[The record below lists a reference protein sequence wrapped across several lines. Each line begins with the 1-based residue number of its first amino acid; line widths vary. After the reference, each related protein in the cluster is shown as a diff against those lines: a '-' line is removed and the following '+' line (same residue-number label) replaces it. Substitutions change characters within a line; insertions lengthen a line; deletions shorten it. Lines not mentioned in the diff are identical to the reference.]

1 MKSKLHI
8 VISILLIISMS
19 LIFTSCKE
27 KVKKN
32 NDVSVSSS
40 VTALGEGSREF
51 IFTVVTADGNE
62 KTYNIKTDEITVG
75 EALSSLKLIDG
86 ENGAYG
92 LYVKTVDSV
101 TYDYDKDGKYWAFY
115 INGEYASSGVDKTE
129 IKQGDRY
136 MFKAE

>member
-62 KTYNIKTDEITVG
+62 KTYNIKTDEKTVG